1 MGKYSITQLATIL
14 VKKNGISNDE
24 ALKFV
29 TAIFDIVKEGL
40 ETDKLVKIKGFG
52 TFKIIDVDPRESV
65 NVNTGERVL
74 INGHQKITFTPDS
87 VMKEMVNRPFAQ
99 FETVVLNDGVDFS
112 DIDKLSNI
120 NENIDKQEE
129 TQEELQEIIQEE
141 EEKKEEGKK
150 EEGKEE
156 VHDITPQESSN
167 NDDVVRNQ
175 TTISPTKKLA
185 ETSTK
190 ETAEET
196 AEKQIE
202 ELAEKPIEETA
213 EKLIEEPA
221 EKPIEETAEKL
232 IEETS
237 DKLIEEP
244 AEKQIEEP
252 AEKPIEDFD
261 KEENSHNFTTIL
273 LSIASCL
280 LLMAASAYIGYLY
293 GIEEGRHQEK
303 TSQISKYST
312 YLDKQNEELR
322 TKRLAEEA
330 KATKEAEKTKND
342 TTKQTAKDNKT
353 DTTTNN
359 QPKENNKTKEDNNDD
374 NFSKY
379 DTMDARVR
387 TGAYVIV
394 GIDKYI
400 IVREGQTVGKIAK
413 ALLGP
418 GMSCYIEV
426 LNGVTENEPLKEGT
440 KIKIP
445 KLRHKKAAKKK

>member
-141 EEKKEEGKK
+141 EEKKEEGK
-150 EEGKEE
+150 EE

-167 NDDVVRNQ
+167 NDEVVRNQ
-175 TTISPTKKLA
+175 TTISPTKELA

-190 ETAEET
+190 ETAE
-196 AEKQIE
+196 KLIE

-221 EKPIEETAEKL
+221 EK
-232 IEETS
+232 
-237 DKLIEEP
+237 
-244 AEKQIEEP
+244 QIEEP
-252 AEKPIEDFD
+252 AEDPIEDFD

-312 YLDKQNEELR
+312 YLDKQNEEMR

-359 QPKENNKTKEDNNDD
+359 KPKENNKTKEDNNDD

>member
-141 EEKKEEGKK
+141 EEQK

-175 TTISPTKKLA
+175 TTISPTKELA

-190 ETAEET
+190 ETAEKLIEESS
-196 AEKQIE
+196 EKQIE
-202 ELAEKPIEETA
+202 EPAEKPIEETA

-221 EKPIEETAEKL
+221 EK
-232 IEETS
+232 
-237 DKLIEEP
+237 LIEEP
-244 AEKQIEEP
+244 AEKQIEKP
-252 AEKPIEDFD
+252 AEEQIEDFD

-322 TKRLAEEA
+322 AKRLAEEA

-359 QPKENNKTKEDNNDD
+359 KPKENNKTKEDNNDD

>member
-129 TQEELQEIIQEE
+129 PQEELQEIIQEE
-141 EEKKEEGKK
+141 EEKK

-175 TTISPTKKLA
+175 TTISPTKELA

-196 AEKQIE
+196 SEKLIE
-202 ELAEKPIEETA
+202 EPT

-221 EKPIEETAEKL
+221 E
-232 IEETS
+232 
-237 DKLIEEP
+237 D
-244 AEKQIEEP
+244 
-252 AEKPIEDFD
+252 PIEDFD

-359 QPKENNKTKEDNNDD
+359 KPKENNKTKEDNNDD

>member
-156 VHDITPQESSN
+156 VHDITPQESST

-175 TTISPTKKLA
+175 TTISPTKELA

-190 ETAEET
+190 ETAE
-196 AEKQIE
+196 KLIE

-213 EKLIEEPA
+213 EKLIEEP
-221 EKPIEETAEKL
+221 T
-232 IEETS
+232 
-237 DKLIEEP
+237 D
-244 AEKQIEEP
+244 KQIEEP
-252 AEKPIEDFD
+252 AEDPIEDFD

-312 YLDKQNEELR
+312 YLDKQNEEMR

-359 QPKENNKTKEDNNDD
+359 KPKENNKTKEDNDDD

-379 DTMDARVR
+379 NTMDKRVR

>member
-141 EEKKEEGKK
+141 EEKKEEGK
-150 EEGKEE
+150 EE

-175 TTISPTKKLA
+175 TTISPTKELA

-190 ETAEET
+190 ETAVET

-221 EKPIEETAEKL
+221 EK
-232 IEETS
+232 
-237 DKLIEEP
+237 
-244 AEKQIEEP
+244 QIEEP
-252 AEKPIEDFD
+252 AEDPIEDFD

-445 KLRHKKAAKKK
+445 KLRHKKATKKK

>member
-141 EEKKEEGKK
+141 EEKKEEGK
-150 EEGKEE
+150 EE

-196 AEKQIE
+196 S
-202 ELAEKPIEETA
+202 

-232 IEETS
+232 IEEPAE
-237 DKLIEEP
+237 KLIEEP
-244 AEKQIEEP
+244 AED
-252 AEKPIEDFD
+252 PIEDFD

>member
-150 EEGKEE
+150 EERKEE
-156 VHDITPQESSN
+156 VHDITPEESSN
-167 NDDVVRNQ
+167 KDDVVRNQ
-175 TTISPTKKLA
+175 TTISPTKELA

-196 AEKQIE
+196 SEKQIE

-221 EKPIEETAEKL
+221 EKQ
-232 IEETS
+232 
-237 DKLIEEP
+237 IEEP
-244 AEKQIEEP
+244 AEKQIEKP
-252 AEKPIEDFD
+252 AEEQIEDFD

-359 QPKENNKTKEDNNDD
+359 KPKENNKTKEDNNDD

>member
-175 TTISPTKKLA
+175 TTISPTKELA

-196 AEKQIE
+196 SEKQIE

-213 EKLIEEPA
+213 EKLIEERA
-221 EKPIEETAEKL
+221 EKQ
-232 IEETS
+232 
-237 DKLIEEP
+237 IEEP

-252 AEKPIEDFD
+252 AEDPIEDFD

-312 YLDKQNEELR
+312 YLDKQNEEMR

-330 KATKEAEKTKND
+330 KATKEAEKTKTD

-359 QPKENNKTKEDNNDD
+359 KPKENNKTKEDNNDD

-400 IVREGQTVGKIAK
+400 IVREGQTVGKIDK

>member
-141 EEKKEEGKK
+141 EEKKDEGEK
-150 EEGKEE
+150 EEEKEE

-175 TTISPTKKLA
+175 TTISPTKELA

-196 AEKQIE
+196 SEKQIE
-202 ELAEKPIEETA
+202 EPAEKPIEETA

-221 EKPIEETAEKL
+221 EK
-232 IEETS
+232 
-237 DKLIEEP
+237 
-244 AEKQIEEP
+244 QIEEP
-252 AEKPIEDFD
+252 AEEQIEDFD

-322 TKRLAEEA
+322 TKRLVEEA

>member
-141 EEKKEEGKK
+141 EEKKEEGK
-150 EEGKEE
+150 EE

-175 TTISPTKKLA
+175 TTISPTKELA
-185 ETSTK
+185 ETFIK
-190 ETAEET
+190 ETAEETSEKPIEET

-202 ELAEKPIEETA
+202 ESSEKQIEETA

-221 EKPIEETAEKL
+221 EKQL
-232 IEETS
+232 
-237 DKLIEEP
+237 EEP
-244 AEKQIEEP
+244 AED
-252 AEKPIEDFD
+252 PIEDFD
-261 KEENSHNFTTIL
+261 KEENSHNFTTNL

-330 KATKEAEKTKND
+330 KATKEAKKTKND

-379 DTMDARVR
+379 NTMDKRVR

>member
-141 EEKKEEGKK
+141 EEQK

-175 TTISPTKKLA
+175 TTISPTKELA
-185 ETSTK
+185 ETSAK
-190 ETAEET
+190 ETS
-196 AEKQIE
+196 EKQIE
-202 ELAEKPIEETA
+202 EL
-213 EKLIEEPA
+213 IEEPA
-221 EKPIEETAEKL
+221 E
-232 IEETS
+232 
-237 DKLIEEP
+237 D
-244 AEKQIEEP
+244 
-252 AEKPIEDFD
+252 PIEDFD

-379 DTMDARVR
+379 NTMDARVR

>member
-141 EEKKEEGKK
+141 EKKKEEEKR

-175 TTISPTKKLA
+175 TTISPTKELA
-185 ETSTK
+185 ETFTK

-196 AEKQIE
+196 SEKQIE

-221 EKPIEETAEKL
+221 EE
-232 IEETS
+232 
-237 DKLIEEP
+237 
-244 AEKQIEEP
+244 Q
-252 AEKPIEDFD
+252 IEDFD

-359 QPKENNKTKEDNNDD
+359 KPKENNKTKEDNNDD

>member
-141 EEKKEEGKK
+141 EEKKEEGEK
-150 EEGKEE
+150 EERKEE

-175 TTISPTKKLA
+175 TTISPTKELA

-196 AEKQIE
+196 S
-202 ELAEKPIEETA
+202 

-232 IEETS
+232 IEE
-237 DKLIEEP
+237 P

-252 AEKPIEDFD
+252 AEEQIEDFD

-322 TKRLAEEA
+322 TKRLVEEA

-359 QPKENNKTKEDNNDD
+359 KPKENNKTKEDNNDD

-379 DTMDARVR
+379 NTMDARVR

-400 IVREGQTVGKIAK
+400 IVREGQTVGKIAN

-445 KLRHKKAAKKK
+445 KLRHKKATKKK

>member
-141 EEKKEEGKK
+141 EEKKEEGK
-150 EEGKEE
+150 EE
-156 VHDITPQESSN
+156 VHDITPQERSN

-175 TTISPTKKLA
+175 TTISPTKELA

-196 AEKQIE
+196 SDKQIE

-221 EKPIEETAEKL
+221 EK
-232 IEETS
+232 
-237 DKLIEEP
+237 
-244 AEKQIEEP
+244 QIEEP
-252 AEKPIEDFD
+252 AEDPIEDFD

-359 QPKENNKTKEDNNDD
+359 KPKENNKTKEDNNDD

>member
-141 EEKKEEGKK
+141 EEKKEEGK
-150 EEGKEE
+150 EE

-175 TTISPTKKLA
+175 TTISPTKELA

-196 AEKQIE
+196 AEKLIE
-202 ELAEKPIEETA
+202 EPA

-221 EKPIEETAEKL
+221 E
-232 IEETS
+232 
-237 DKLIEEP
+237 D
-244 AEKQIEEP
+244 
-252 AEKPIEDFD
+252 PIEDFD

-322 TKRLAEEA
+322 TKRLVEEA

-445 KLRHKKAAKKK
+445 KLRHKKATKKK

>member
-141 EEKKEEGKK
+141 EEEEKKEEGKK
-150 EEGKEE
+150 EEGKED
-156 VHDITPQESSN
+156 VHDITPQESST

-175 TTISPTKKLA
+175 TTISPTKELA

-190 ETAEET
+190 ETTEKLIEESSEKPIEEP
-196 AEKQIE
+196 AEKLIE

-221 EKPIEETAEKL
+221 EK
-232 IEETS
+232 
-237 DKLIEEP
+237 
-244 AEKQIEEP
+244 QIEEP
-252 AEKPIEDFD
+252 AEDPIEDFD

-330 KATKEAEKTKND
+330 KATKEAKKTKND

-379 DTMDARVR
+379 NTMDKRVR

>member
-141 EEKKEEGKK
+141 EEQK

-175 TTISPTKKLA
+175 TTISPTKELA

-196 AEKQIE
+196 SEKQIE
-202 ELAEKPIEETA
+202 ESSEKQIEETA

-221 EKPIEETAEKL
+221 E
-232 IEETS
+232 
-237 DKLIEEP
+237 D
-244 AEKQIEEP
+244 
-252 AEKPIEDFD
+252 PIEDFD

-379 DTMDARVR
+379 NTMDARVR

>member
-129 TQEELQEIIQEE
+129 PQEELQEIIQEE

-175 TTISPTKKLA
+175 TTISPTKELA
-185 ETSTK
+185 ETFTK

-196 AEKQIE
+196 SEKQ
-202 ELAEKPIEETA
+202 
-213 EKLIEEPA
+213 IEEPA

-232 IEETS
+232 IEEPT
-237 DKLIEEP
+237 D
-244 AEKQIEEP
+244 KQIEEP
-252 AEKPIEDFD
+252 AEDPIEDFD

-342 TTKQTAKDNKT
+342 TTKQTANDNKT
-353 DTTTNN
+353 DTTTINK
-359 QPKENNKTKEDNNDD
+359 PKENNKTKEDNDDD

-387 TGAYVIV
+387 TGAYDIV

>member
-150 EEGKEE
+150 EERKEE

-175 TTISPTKKLA
+175 TTISPTKELA

-190 ETAEET
+190 ETT
-196 AEKQIE
+196 EKLIE
-202 ELAEKPIEETA
+202 ESSEKP
-213 EKLIEEPA
+213 IEEPA
-221 EKPIEETAEKL
+221 EKPIEETAE
-232 IEETS
+232 E
-237 DKLIEEP
+237 LIEEP
-244 AEKQIEEP
+244 AEEQIEEP
-252 AEKPIEDFD
+252 AEDPIEDFD

-322 TKRLAEEA
+322 TKRLVEEA

-359 QPKENNKTKEDNNDD
+359 KPKENNKTKEDNNDD

>member
-129 TQEELQEIIQEE
+129 TQEEFQEIKQEE
-141 EEKKEEGKK
+141 EEKK

-175 TTISPTKKLA
+175 TTISPTKELA

-196 AEKQIE
+196 SEKQIE

-221 EKPIEETAEKL
+221 EK
-232 IEETS
+232 
-237 DKLIEEP
+237 
-244 AEKQIEEP
+244 QIEEP
-252 AEKPIEDFD
+252 AEDPIEDFD

>member
-74 INGHQKITFTPDS
+74 INGQQKITFTPDS

-141 EEKKEEGKK
+141 EEKKEEGEK
-150 EEGKEE
+150 EERKEE

-175 TTISPTKKLA
+175 TTISPTKELA
-185 ETSTK
+185 ETFTK
-190 ETAEET
+190 ETA
-196 AEKQIE
+196 
-202 ELAEKPIEETA
+202 EETA

-221 EKPIEETAEKL
+221 EKRIEK
-232 IEETS
+232 
-237 DKLIEEP
+237 P
-244 AEKQIEEP
+244 AEEQ
-252 AEKPIEDFD
+252 IEDFD

-359 QPKENNKTKEDNNDD
+359 KPKENNKTKEDNNDD

>member
-112 DIDKLSNI
+112 DIDK
-120 NENIDKQEE
+120 QEE

-141 EEKKEEGKK
+141 EEKKDEGEK

-175 TTISPTKKLA
+175 TTISPTKEFA
-185 ETSTK
+185 ETFTK

-196 AEKQIE
+196 SEKLIEESSEKQIE

-221 EKPIEETAEKL
+221 EK
-232 IEETS
+232 
-237 DKLIEEP
+237 
-244 AEKQIEEP
+244 QIEEP
-252 AEKPIEDFD
+252 AEDPIEDFD

-322 TKRLAEEA
+322 TKRLVEEA

-359 QPKENNKTKEDNNDD
+359 KPKENNKTKEDNNDD

-379 DTMDARVR
+379 NTMDARVR

>member
-129 TQEELQEIIQEE
+129 TQEEFQEIIQEE
-141 EEKKEEGKK
+141 EEKKEEGEK
-150 EEGKEE
+150 EERKEE

-175 TTISPTKKLA
+175 TTISPTKELA
-185 ETSTK
+185 ETS
-190 ETAEET
+190 AEET
-196 AEKQIE
+196 SEKQ
-202 ELAEKPIEETA
+202 
-213 EKLIEEPA
+213 IEEPA

-232 IEETS
+232 IEEPT
-237 DKLIEEP
+237 D
-244 AEKQIEEP
+244 KQIEEP
-252 AEKPIEDFD
+252 AEDPIEDFD

-379 DTMDARVR
+379 NTMDKRVR

>member
-141 EEKKEEGKK
+141 EEKKEEGK
-150 EEGKEE
+150 EE

-175 TTISPTKKLA
+175 TTISPTKELA

-190 ETAEET
+190 ETAKET
-196 AEKQIE
+196 SEKQIE

-221 EKPIEETAEKL
+221 EK
-232 IEETS
+232 
-237 DKLIEEP
+237 
-244 AEKQIEEP
+244 QIEEP
-252 AEKPIEDFD
+252 AEDPIEDFD

-353 DTTTNN
+353 DKTTNN

>member
-141 EEKKEEGKK
+141 EEQK

-175 TTISPTKKLA
+175 TTISPTKELA
-185 ETSTK
+185 ETFTK

-196 AEKQIE
+196 SEKQIE
-202 ELAEKPIEETA
+202 ERAEKPIEE
-213 EKLIEEPA
+213 PA
-221 EKPIEETAEKL
+221 EE
-232 IEETS
+232 
-237 DKLIEEP
+237 LIEEP

-252 AEKPIEDFD
+252 AEDPIEDFD

-330 KATKEAEKTKND
+330 KAATKEAEKTKND

-359 QPKENNKTKEDNNDD
+359 KPKENNKTKEDNNDD

>member
-141 EEKKEEGKK
+141 EGKKDEGEKEEGKD
-150 EEGKEE
+150 E

-175 TTISPTKKLA
+175 TTISPTKELA

-196 AEKQIE
+196 SEKQIE

-221 EKPIEETAEKL
+221 EK
-232 IEETS
+232 
-237 DKLIEEP
+237 
-244 AEKQIEEP
+244 QIEEP
-252 AEKPIEDFD
+252 AEDPIEDFD

-322 TKRLAEEA
+322 TKRLVEED

-359 QPKENNKTKEDNNDD
+359 KPKENNKTKEDNDDD

>member
-175 TTISPTKKLA
+175 TTISPTKELAETFTKETA

-196 AEKQIE
+196 SEKQIE
-202 ELAEKPIEETA
+202 EPAEKPIEETA

-221 EKPIEETAEKL
+221 EK
-232 IEETS
+232 
-237 DKLIEEP
+237 
-244 AEKQIEEP
+244 QIEEP
-252 AEKPIEDFD
+252 AEEQIEDFD

-322 TKRLAEEA
+322 TKRLVEEA
-330 KATKEAEKTKND
+330 KAATKEAEKTKND

-359 QPKENNKTKEDNNDD
+359 KPKENNKTKEDNNDD

-379 DTMDARVR
+379 DNMDARVR

>member
-1 MGKYSITQLATIL
+1 M
-14 VKKNGISNDE
+14 
-24 ALKFV
+24 
-29 TAIFDIVKEGL
+29 
-40 ETDKLVKIKGFG
+40 
-52 TFKIIDVDPRESV
+52 
-65 NVNTGERVL
+65 
-74 INGHQKITFTPDS
+74 
-87 VMKEMVNRPFAQ
+87 
-99 FETVVLNDGVDFS
+99 
-112 DIDKLSNI
+112 
-120 NENIDKQEE
+120 
-129 TQEELQEIIQEE
+129 
-141 EEKKEEGKK
+141 
-150 EEGKEE
+150 
-156 VHDITPQESSN
+156 
-167 NDDVVRNQ
+167 VRNQ
-175 TTISPTKKLA
+175 TTISPTKELAETFTKETA

-196 AEKQIE
+196 SEKQIE
-202 ELAEKPIEETA
+202 EPAEKPIEETA

-221 EKPIEETAEKL
+221 EK
-232 IEETS
+232 
-237 DKLIEEP
+237 LIEEP
-244 AEKQIEEP
+244 AED
-252 AEKPIEDFD
+252 PIEDFD

-359 QPKENNKTKEDNNDD
+359 KPKENNKTKEDNNDD

>member
-129 TQEELQEIIQEE
+129 TQEELKEIIQEE
-141 EEKKEEGKK
+141 EEKKEEGEK
-150 EEGKEE
+150 EERKEE

-175 TTISPTKKLA
+175 TTISPTKELA
-185 ETSTK
+185 ETFTK

-196 AEKQIE
+196 SEKQIE

-221 EKPIEETAEKL
+221 EK
-232 IEETS
+232 
-237 DKLIEEP
+237 
-244 AEKQIEEP
+244 QIEEP
-252 AEKPIEDFD
+252 AEDPIEDFD

-359 QPKENNKTKEDNNDD
+359 KPKENNKTKEDNNDD

-400 IVREGQTVGKIAK
+400 IVREVQTVGKIAK

>member
-175 TTISPTKKLA
+175 TTISPTKELA

-196 AEKQIE
+196 SEKQIE

-221 EKPIEETAEKL
+221 EK
-232 IEETS
+232 
-237 DKLIEEP
+237 
-244 AEKQIEEP
+244 QIEEP
-252 AEKPIEDFD
+252 AEDPIEDFD

-312 YLDKQNEELR
+312 YLDKQNEEMR

-359 QPKENNKTKEDNNDD
+359 KPKENNKTKEDNNDD

>member
-141 EEKKEEGKK
+141 EEKKEEGEK
-150 EEGKEE
+150 EERKEE

-175 TTISPTKKLA
+175 TTISPTKELA

-196 AEKQIE
+196 SEKQIE

-213 EKLIEEPA
+213 Q
-221 EKPIEETAEKL
+221 
-232 IEETS
+232 
-237 DKLIEEP
+237 KLIEEP

-252 AEKPIEDFD
+252 AEDPIEDFD

-359 QPKENNKTKEDNNDD
+359 KPKENNKTKEDNNDD

>member
-129 TQEELQEIIQEE
+129 TQEELQEIRQEE
-141 EEKKEEGKK
+141 EEKKEEGEK
-150 EEGKEE
+150 EERKEE
-156 VHDITPQESSN
+156 VHDITPQESTN

-175 TTISPTKKLA
+175 TTISPTKELA

-196 AEKQIE
+196 SEKQIE

-221 EKPIEETAEKL
+221 EK
-232 IEETS
+232 
-237 DKLIEEP
+237 
-244 AEKQIEEP
+244 QIEEP
-252 AEKPIEDFD
+252 AEDPIEDFD

-359 QPKENNKTKEDNNDD
+359 KPKENNKTKEDNNDD

>member
-141 EEKKEEGKK
+141 EEQK

-175 TTISPTKKLA
+175 TTISPTKELA

-196 AEKQIE
+196 SEKQIE

-221 EKPIEETAEKL
+221 EK
-232 IEETS
+232 
-237 DKLIEEP
+237 
-244 AEKQIEEP
+244 QIEEP
-252 AEKPIEDFD
+252 AEDPIEDFD